1 MSFSLAAVLRTKS
14 NSIMSKR
21 QYYLRKYIED
31 AIDTVMNYQDKNY
44 EKFYRLLVDELLF
57 YIRRVPFRRIITNH
71 LLQFNDFYP
80 GRMRTHSILW
90 HYTADLKIIKGWK
103 TYSFRFPNL
112 CHFDLYKTFNI
123 TSSLFRKSTKHRH
136 HSRDWYVY
144 IGKQLPKYIGDY
156 LSIQTIVQVDDLPI
170 TLLFVNQCEERIDI
184 YFYFKSINTKITIT
198 FERPIFK

>member
-1 MSFSLAAVLRTKS
+1 MSFSLATVIRTKS

-21 QYYLRKYIED
+21 QYYLCKYIED

-57 YIRRVPFRRIITNH
+57 YIRNVPFRWIITNH

-80 GRMRTHSILW
+80 GRMRTHSIFW
-90 HYTADLKIIKGWK
+90 DYKADLKMIKGWK
-103 TYSFRFPNL
+103 TYSFRFPNV
-112 CHFDLYKTFNI
+112 CHFDLYKTFNV
-123 TSSLFRKSTKHRH
+123 TNSLFKKSTKRRH
-136 HSRDWYVY
+136 HSSDWYVY

-156 LSIQTIVQVDDLPI
+156 LSIQTIVQADDLPI
-170 TLLFVNQCEERIDI
+170 TMLFVNQYEERIDI

-198 FERPIFK
+198 FEKPIFK